1 MAFHFSRLS
10 HCLAVLITLASATLA
25 VPVSNA
31 ASPTVRLPT
40 PLNATFPVGSQVF
53 KLVDGSRV
61 DPFNSTEKRAVEIT
75 VYYPSSGQNDGTC
88 PGGTD
93 FAPYVPTAIAALA
106 DQELKLPNGTV
117 ESIFTDTCL
126 GALAVSSDQ
135 RNLIVMSPGYG
146 VSRLGYQ
153 TLTTALAAH
162 GYVVMSID
170 HPYDADVVEY
180 PDGWLVFAA
189 TSNIS
194 DPTVILSLVEVRTK
208 DVQFVLDQVCG
219 NTNFTQ
225 GIPVNCGVRKVGMFG
240 HSLGGATAAD
250 MTIIDQRIAGG
261 INFDGTFYPTQ
272 SGPDVSPDTPFLV
285 IAGEGHNETS
295 DPTYGDWFKTPTA
308 NASERFIATVTGAGH
323 MSFTDYPI
331 LLDVLGVPQS
341 SLPPDDAADL
351 GTIDGKRISEIIQV
365 SLNAWFDLI
374 LKGESADA
382 EALLKHGKEIF
393 PEVDIVQLQGTS

>member
-10 HCLAVLITLASATLA
+10 HCLAVLITLASTTLA

-31 ASPTVRLPT
+31 ASPAVRLPT

-53 KLVDGSRV
+53 KLVDDSRV

-88 PGGTD
+88 P
-93 FAPYVPTAIAALA
+93 
-106 DQELKLPNGTV
+106 
-117 ESIFTDTCL
+117 
-126 GALAVSSDQ
+126 AVSSDQ